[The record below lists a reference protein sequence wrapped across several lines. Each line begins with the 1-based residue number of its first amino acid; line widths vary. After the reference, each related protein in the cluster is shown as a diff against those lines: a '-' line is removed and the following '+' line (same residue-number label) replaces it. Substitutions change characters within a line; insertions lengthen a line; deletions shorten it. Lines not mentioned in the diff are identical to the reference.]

1 MAQHLDAYSML
12 ALCEALQVSRS
23 GFYRWRSRKA
33 VDGPVD
39 RAVRTEFSAHKGRA
53 GAPCLTGDVRAKG
66 INVSERT
73 VGRSLRRQGLRCLQ
87 KRNFRRTTDSKHCL
101 PIAPNLLD
109 RQFTVSEPNVAW
121 VGDITYLQTQ
131 EGWLYLATMIDLFN
145 RQVVGWQVSARI
157 DQALVNDAL
166 NAALYTRGN
175 PRGVI
180 VHTDR
185 GSQYCAH
192 SFIAILAK
200 HGCLQSMS
208 RKGNCWDNAVAESFF
223 ATFKKQTVLGR
234 PLVTQAEMRQQVFE
248 FIEIYYNRV
257 RRHSANDWVTP
268 VEFERLYYQNLE
280 TSTVY

>member
-33 VDGPVD
+33 VGGPVD

-73 VGRSLRRQGLRCLQ
+73 VGRSLRRQGLRCLH

-109 RQFTVSEPNVAW
+109 RQFTVSEPNIAW

-145 RQVVGWQVSARI
+145 RQVVGWQVSTRI
-157 DQALVNDAL
+157 DQTLVNGAL

-192 SFIAILAK
+192 SFKAILAK

>member
-1 MAQHLDAYSML
+1 MAQHLDSYRL
-12 ALCEALQVSRS
+12 PALCEALQVSRS
-23 GFYRWRSRKA
+23 GFYRWKSREHEVSAVDKA
-33 VDGPVD
+33 VKT
-39 RAVRTEFSAHKGRA
+39 AFTEHKGRA
-53 GAPCLTGDVRAKG
+53 GAPCLTADVRAIG
-66 INVSERT
+66 VHISERT
-73 VGRSLRRQGLRCLQ
+73 VGRSLRKLGLRCHY
-87 KRNFRRTTDSKHCL
+87 KRKFRPTTDSKHSL

-109 RQFTVSEPNVAW
+109 RQFTVSKPNVAW
-121 VGDITYLQTQ
+121 VGDITYIQTQ

-145 RQVVGWQVSARI
+145 RQVVGWQVSTRI
-157 DQALVNDAL
+157 DQTLVNDAL

-192 SFIAILAK
+192 SFKAILAK

-223 ATFKKQTVLGR
+223 ATFKKQTVFGKPIGTRHEL
-234 PLVTQAEMRQQVFE
+234 RQQVFE

-257 RRHSANDWVTP
+257 RRHSANGWVTP
-268 VEFERLYYQNLE
+268 VEFERLYHQNVE
-280 TSTVY
+280 TSAVH

>member
-200 HGCLQSMS
+200 HGSLQSMS